1 MSEIKLD
8 VSGMTCGSCVK
19 HVTNALKPLDG
30 VEDVSVDLA
39 TGKVKV
45 TRATDKADD
54 LIAALV
60 EDGYPAQLDVG
71 GAHQAK
77 QGGGCGG
84 GCSCSQCGIKQ
95 SKGRVRHPRPWFD
108 SAPGHQEIL
117 KPPSGGF
124 FISTLA
130 SHSIRCC

>member
-1 MSEIKLD
+1 MVNRAFINPIDKGVEMSEIKLD

-71 GAHQAK
+71 GAPQVK
-77 QGGGCGG
+77 QGGDC
-84 GCSCSQCGIKQ
+84 IW
-95 SKGRVRHPRPWFD
+95 RAD
-108 SAPGHQEIL
+108 EL
-117 KPPSGGF
+117 
-124 FISTLA
+124 
-130 SHSIRCC
+130 

>member
-1 MSEIKLD
+1 MVNRVFINPIDKGIEMSEIKLD

-45 TRATDKADD
+45 TRAADKADD

-60 EDGYPAQLDVG
+60 EDGYPAQLDAG
-71 GAHQAK
+71 GTNQAK
-77 QGGGCGG
+77 QAGGCGG
-84 GCSCSQCGIKQ
+84 GCSCS
-95 SKGRVRHPRPWFD
+95 
-108 SAPGHQEIL
+108 
-117 KPPSGGF
+117 
-124 FISTLA
+124 
-130 SHSIRCC
+130 